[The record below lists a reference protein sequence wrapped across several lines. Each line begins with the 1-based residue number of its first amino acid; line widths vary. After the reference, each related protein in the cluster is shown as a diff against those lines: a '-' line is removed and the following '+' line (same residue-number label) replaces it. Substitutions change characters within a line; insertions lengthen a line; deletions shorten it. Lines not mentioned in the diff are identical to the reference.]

1 MRMKHMS
8 RLQNLLIALLAMA
21 SLFASSV
28 SACTCSHHPEQ
39 AETETDSCHAHS
51 HHEDASADQTQ
62 ASLQSVESQCEC
74 VLAKPAPA
82 AIAKS
87 SKRNVSVQP
96 DASHSELFVPSFQR
110 AMLLPAVFAKI
121 TRSNSNFL
129 SKHLE
134 SLIPA
139 RAPPR
144 L

>member
-1 MRMKHMS
+1 MRMKHKK
-8 RLQNLLIALLAMA
+8 RLQNILIALVAMV

-51 HHEDASADQTQ
+51 HHDEMSADQDQ
-62 ASLQSVESQCEC
+62 ASLVSVESQCEC
-74 VLAKPAPA
+74 VLAKPVPA
-82 AIAKS
+82 VATKS
-87 SKRNVSVQP
+87 SKKSESPQQ
-96 DASHSELFVPSFQR
+96 DAAHSELFAPSFQR
-110 AMLLPAVFAKI
+110 AMLLPAVSAKI
-121 TRSNSNFL
+121 TRSDSRFL

-134 SLIPA
+134 RLIPA